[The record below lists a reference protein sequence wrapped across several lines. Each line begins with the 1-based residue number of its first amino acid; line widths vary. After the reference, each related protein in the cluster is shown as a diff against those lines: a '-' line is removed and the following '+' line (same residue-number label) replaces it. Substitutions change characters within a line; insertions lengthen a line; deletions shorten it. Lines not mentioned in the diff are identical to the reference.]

1 MKQEEVDILINLR
14 QRTIEKFSK
23 LRDYKSNTNA
33 IMKEVD
39 HARALHDIIVE
50 IDKVLKEHV
59 NFSDKK

>member
-1 MKQEEVDILINLR
+1 MKKEEIDVLINLR
-14 QRTIEKFSK
+14 QKTLEKFNR
-23 LRDYKSNTNA
+23 LRDYKNNTNA

-39 HARALHDIIVE
+39 HARALHDVIVE